1 MGDDEKN
8 VSKAFDQTGEGG
20 GGYILF
26 IHNNL
31 DNTLIKVQREVR
43 SVTLTFCTFILS

>member
-8 VSKAFDQTGEGG
+8 VSKAFDQKGEG